1 MDVLPPPASVTEA
14 AYNMVRHAL
23 LTGDIM
29 PGDRL
34 KIGELSA
41 RLSVNLSARREA
53 LTRLAGEGMLVA
65 EPQRGFSAA
74 PVSAEDLEDL
84 TRVRIDI
91 ETICIARSIEHGGV
105 AWESGVVAAAHALS
119 RTPKPYGAD
128 SPAGFDAWRSAHANF
143 HDALTRDCGSPWLLR
158 LRGQLN
164 LQNQRYLSLSLKLTR
179 NRIQADDEHRNLAD
193 AALARD
199 VKTATALITEHFW
212 VTTRNLL
219 LSPLLIAD
227 AAAMPR
233 IRGGS
238 RAAADQAV
246 G

>member
-1 MDVLPPPASVTEA
+1 
-14 AYNMVRHAL
+14 
-23 LTGDIM
+23 
-29 PGDRL
+29 
-34 KIGELSA
+34 
-41 RLSVNLSARREA
+41 
-53 LTRLAGEGMLVA
+53 MLVA

-84 TRVRIDI
+84 TRARIDI

-105 AWESGVVAAAHALS
+105 AWESGVVAAAYALS
-119 RTPKPYGAD
+119 RTPKPDGAD
-128 SPAGFDAWRSAHANF
+128 NLAGFDAWRSAHVNF
-143 HDALTRDCGSPWLLR
+143 HDALTNNCGSSWLLR

-164 LQNQRYLSLSLKLTR
+164 LQNQRYLSLALKMGIPRL
-179 NRIQADDEHRNLAD
+179 QADDEHRKLTE

-199 VKTATALITEHFW
+199 VEAVTALITEHFW

-219 LSPLLIAD
+219 LSPLLAAA

-233 IRGGS
+233 MRGRS